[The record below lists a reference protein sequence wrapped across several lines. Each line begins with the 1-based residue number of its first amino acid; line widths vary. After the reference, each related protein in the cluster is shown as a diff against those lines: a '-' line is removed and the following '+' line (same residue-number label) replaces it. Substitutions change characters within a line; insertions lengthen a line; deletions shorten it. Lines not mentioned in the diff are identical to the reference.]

1 MLKNALDILLGL
13 AILASGIVG
22 GVLAEAKIGVYNRLN
37 GTQAAQATCA
47 DSALPVAGPDTPWGE
62 LPQVAIPGDVSPAFV
77 YVTQDAPLRVQ
88 VFLDA
93 DCPFSQQWVKTVLP
107 ELLKRNDV
115 RLEFHDFPLPFHPNA
130 EQAAQAGR
138 CAAEQGRYIEFL
150 TALAG
155 YETPDGKA
163 VTLAADAAGLD
174 VEKMLQC
181 LPTQESNV
189 KLDFMAAQDAG
200 VSGTPTTIINGRA
213 IVGALPWKTFERL
226 LEEALR

>member
-13 AILASGIVG
+13 AILVAGLTG
-22 GVLAEAKIGVYNRLN
+22 GVIAEAKTGLYNRIT
-37 GTQAAQATCA
+37 GKQSAQAANCGQQADPGLDA
-47 DSALPVAGPDTPWGE
+47 IWKE
-62 LPQVAIPGDVSPAFV
+62 LPEIALVNAFPAFV
-77 YVTQDAPLRVQ
+77 YGSDEAPLRVQ
-88 VFLDA
+88 IFLDYE
-93 DCPFSQQWVKTVLP
+93 CSFSQQYVRTVLP
-107 ELLKRNDV
+107 ELLKREDV

-163 VTLAADAAGLD
+163 VVLTADAAGLD
-174 VEKMLQC
+174 VEKLLQC

-213 IVGALPWKTFERL
+213 IVGTLPWKTFERL